1 MQFAGDFYNSNNLY
15 YRSTNGN
22 GRTGWNKMLHSGNFN
37 DYTPTL
43 TGIGATGTWSINITG
58 NVTGN
63 VTGDLTGSVYA
74 QGKRIF
80 AGDGTATSPSIAFG
94 YDVGQDTGFYHE
106 SDGYINITNNGLYSG
121 QFQPNGHLAMQGNI
135 SVGQNGRFF
144 GNLIG
149 NASTATNSTYSDY
162 AYFVN
167 IGTNHADQTG
177 IYTKFNLDQ
186 FNTDQPRLV
195 WGTNDIQDSFL
206 WDPSNFNVKT
216 AVTSGA
222 ITNRGNITAEVNGQG
237 EPNNALTLR
246 SVYNNGYPTTYGNV
260 ITLGGGGGGELL
272 IGWSGSTGSHADN
285 YIRSRRDVANVWS
298 PWAKI
303 LTDANFSNT
312 LSSVASSGSYT
323 DLKDKPN
330 IPNPVIIAQTLNN
343 NLQNIV
349 ETIVGSIDMHTYGYS
364 DSQGGIINGPAN
376 GWTTSY
382 YNFVYGNVT
391 NGSISVSINLADYL
405 QLSRNPSD
413 INWRGNYDL
422 NIQSAIT
429 SIYDARQIA
438 YGLYPVTWSVQTRNY
453 TTNRNDYYYGLFV
466 ITLSTS
472 GDHYYHGTSVEAS
485 WIGIGSRT
493 RNVYT
498 P

>member
-1 MQFAGDFYNSNNLY
+1 
-15 YRSTNGN
+15 
-22 GRTGWNKMLHSGNFN
+22 
-37 DYTPTL
+37 
-43 TGIGATGTWSINITG
+43 
-58 NVTGN
+58 
-63 VTGDLTGSVYA
+63 
-74 QGKRIF
+74 
-80 AGDGTATSPSIAFG
+80 
-94 YDVGQDTGFYHE
+94 
-106 SDGYINITNNGLYSG
+106 
-121 QFQPNGHLAMQGNI
+121 MQGNI

-149 NASTATNSTYSDY
+149 NDSTATNSTYSDY

-222 ITNRGNITAEVNGQG
+222 ITNRGNITAEGYGQG

-246 SVYNNGYPTTYGNV
+246 SVYNNGYPTAYGNV
-260 ITLGGGGGGELL
+260 ITLGGAGGGELL

-349 ETIVGSIDMHTYGYS
+349 ETIVGTIDMHQWGGSTYS
-364 DSQGGIINGPAN
+364 GGVIPGAAG
-376 GWTTSY
+376 GWTTAF
-382 YNFVYGNVT
+382 YNWGYGNQSS
-391 NGSISVSINLADYL
+391 GSVSLMIDIAGFLGLSNNPADL
-405 QLSRNPSD
+405 T
-413 INWRGNYDL
+413 WKGNYDL
-422 NIQSAIT
+422 SITTAIT
-429 SIYDARQIA
+429 QIYDGRNNY
-438 YGLYPVTWSVQTRNY
+438 YGLEAVTWSVETIEQTS
-453 TTNRNDYYYGLFV
+453 NRYSDAYGKFSV
-466 ITLSTS
+466 VVSTS
-472 GDHYYHGTSVEAS
+472 GDHYYHGTSVEAR
-485 WIGIGSRT
+485 WLGIGSRT